1 MVTPSYFP
9 IKGGAESVIKT
20 LAINLNRVGVPTDI
34 MAFNMDSKW
43 KPYWRGKVEKIDG
56 LNVLKIPG
64 LNWLPRVHSDR
75 IMNGVNLIPGQ
86 FRKHLKKYEIVHFHV
101 GDLSFPLFSYGVKTS
116 KIAQFHG
123 PLSYYKRYAFGRLV
137 INKMADRYIAISRL
151 MQRELV
157 ELGVQS
163 SKISYLP
170 NAVNTQVFH
179 PNGNKEE
186 NLVLFVGRITFNK
199 GLHVLLQSL
208 KYVKTRTKLV
218 IVGPPDYDL
227 AYFQS
232 IQEQIARENEKGIHV
247 IKYVGAQEESSIAR
261 WCQKASILVLPSF
274 REASSMV
281 SLEALSSATPV
292 IATDIGGLR
301 EIVLNGKNGII
312 VPPNNVPKLAS
323 SIQYLLDNEGIRTNF
338 GSYGREFVL
347 QHFSYEAAVRKLL
360 KIYEQFYNVG

>member
-1 MVTPSYFP
+1 MVTPSYYP
-9 IKGGAESVIKT
+9 IKGGAESVIR
-20 LAINLNRVGVPTDI
+20 NLSIGLNQAGVTTDI
-34 MAFNMDSKW
+34 MTFNMERKW
-43 KPYWRGKVEKIDG
+43 KPHWQGKMEKIDDSA
-56 LNVLKIPG
+56 VLKIPA
-64 LNWLPRVHSDR
+64 LNYFPFTHSDR
-75 IMNGVNLIPGQ
+75 ITNGINLIPGR
-86 FRKHLKKYEIVHFHV
+86 FRNHLKKYDIIHFHI
-101 GDLSFPLFSYGVKTS
+101 GDLTFPLFSYKARTTT
-116 KIAQFHG
+116 IAQFHG
-123 PLSYYKRYAFGRLV
+123 PLNSFKRHFLSRLL
-137 INKMADRYIAISRL
+137 IRNMADGYIAISRV
-151 MQRELV
+151 MERELV
-157 ELGVQS
+157 ELGVAHS
-163 SKISYLP
+163 SIGYLP
-170 NAVNTQVFH
+170 NAVNTNVFY
-179 PNGNKEE
+179 PNGTKEE
-186 NLVLFVGRITFNK
+186 ALVLFVGRITFNK

-208 KYVKTRTKLV
+208 KYIKTRTNLV